1 MIYHKRDGTH
11 ISKEELDE
19 RLKSI
24 FKEEKWIIDGN
35 YQRTLEM
42 RLKECDTVFSLEFPT
57 GICIE
62 GAKNRIGKKR
72 EDLPWVEE
80 KLDEKFEQ
88 SIINFR
94 SEKLPQIY
102 ELLDKYRKNIN
113 TYIFKS
119 RKEAEDFIQKQGK

>member
-1 MIYHKRDGTH
+1 
-11 ISKEELDE
+11 
-19 RLKSI
+19 
-24 FKEEKWIIDGN
+24 
-35 YQRTLEM
+35 M
-42 RLKECDTVFSLEFPT
+42 RLKECDTVFLLDFSTE
-57 GICIE
+57 ICIE

-88 SIINFR
+88 NIINFI

-102 ELLDKYRKNIN
+102 ELLDKYKNNIK
-113 TYIFKS
+113 TYIFKT